1 MPYVGR
7 FAPSPTGRLHLGSLT
22 TAVASYLEARS
33 QQGRWLLRIEDVDT
47 TRTVSGAADEMV
59 RTLASLGFEWDGPI
73 VYQSQR
79 TGAYGDALAKLHL
92 QGLIYECGCTRRTLA
107 DADTA
112 GGYPGT
118 CRTGTSGAAPFALR
132 LRLDDTSELIDDAL
146 RGSCSIDLRALGDP
160 VIRRRDGL
168 FAYQLAVVVDDADAG
183 VTHIVRGADLLD
195 SSAWQ
200 RCLQRALGLPLPVY
214 THVPLVTDADGGKLS
229 KSTHA
234 VPLDAKQAGTW
245 LFRALELLR
254 QQPPPELQNLPVA
267 EIWPWAISN
276 WRLRNLGL
284 SPFLYYSRRGG

>member
-33 QQGRWLLRIEDVDT
+33 HHGRWLLRIEDVDT

-73 VYQSQR
+73 VYQSLR
-79 TGAYGDALAKLHL
+79 GDAYSEALSRLQL

-118 CRTGTSGAAPFALR
+118 CRTVTNGAAPFALR
-132 LRLDDTSELIDDAL
+132 LRIDDTSELIDDAL

-160 VIRRRDGL
+160 VIQRRDGL
-168 FAYQLAVVVDDADAG
+168 FAYQLAVVVDDAAAG

-200 RCLQRALGLPLPVY
+200 RRLQRALGLPFPVY
-214 THVPLVTDADGGKLS
+214 THVPLVTDAQGGKLS
-229 KSTHA
+229 KSAHA
-234 VPLDAKQAGTW
+234 VPLDPGQAGAW

-254 QQPPPELQNLPVA
+254 QQPPAELQSHPVA
-267 EIWPWAISN
+267 GIWQWAKSN
-276 WRLRNLGL
+276 WQLRNLGL